1 MVSIGFHNLDHK
13 LGPTSSRDILG
24 DLQDQVAMAQGLRWG
39 QGDLE

>member
-1 MVSIGFHNLDHK
+1 MVRIDIHHLDHK

-24 DLQDQVAMAQGLRWG
+24 DHQDQVAMDRVLRWG